1 MAPPH
6 TLTEVTSALER
17 RRRAVGALW
26 PADTIVLIGAGT
38 AVPVPGRGDRTYP
51 FHAHSEYFYLTDRE
65 RPGGVLAFDPG
76 DGWFDFVTPVTRDE
90 ALWEGAD
97 PSSVDGIDIAELESW
112 LAPRKTK
119 NIVSLGTAAHAA
131 SFDPQLQA
139 DLRYALNS
147 VRRPKDQIELG
158 RMRIAEEATR
168 AGFQEI
174 VQRMESGRTERQLQ
188 AMVESAFFLNGA
200 DNLAFDT
207 IVAGGHNSAVLHHRP
222 TTRAIR
228 EGDLVLIDAGA
239 EFRGYACDIT
249 RTYPA
254 AGRFSPEQAALFH
267 IVREAHSAALGRC
280 TPGTEWRDVHQAA
293 AMVIAQG
300 LVDFGLLRGTVQ
312 SLVEQSV
319 QSLFFPHGVGH
330 LVGLGIRDAGE
341 VLKGRQTD
349 PDLFPKLRVDLPL
362 EPGYVVTVEPGVYI
376 VPALLRDPPLKA
388 FSRDF
393 VNWSLV
399 ERMAGFGGI
408 RIEDD
413 VLITDSAPRVLT
425 AQVPVEV

>member
-1 MAPPH
+1 M
-6 TLTEVTSALER
+6 
-17 RRRAVGALW
+17 
-26 PADTIVLIGAGT
+26 
-38 AVPVPGRGDRTYP
+38 
-51 FHAHSEYFYLTDRE
+51 
-65 RPGGVLAFDPG
+65 
-76 DGWFDFVTPVTRDE
+76 
-90 ALWEGAD
+90 
-97 PSSVDGIDIAELESW
+97 
-112 LAPRKTK
+112 
-119 NIVSLGTAAHAA
+119 
-131 SFDPQLQA
+131 
-139 DLRYALNS
+139 
-147 VRRPKDQIELG
+147 
-158 RMRIAEEATR
+158 
-168 AGFQEI
+168 
-174 VQRMESGRTERQLQ
+174 
-188 AMVESAFFLNGA
+188 
-200 DNLAFDT
+200 
-207 IVAGGHNSAVLHHRP
+207 
-222 TTRAIR
+222 
-228 EGDLVLIDAGA
+228 
-239 EFRGYACDIT
+239 
-249 RTYPA
+249 
-254 AGRFSPEQAALFH
+254 
-267 IVREAHSAALGRC
+267 
-280 TPGTEWRDVHQAA
+280 
-293 AMVIAQG
+293 IAQG

-319 QSLFFPHGVGH
+319 QSLFFPHGDGH

>member
-1 MAPPH
+1 VAMPH
-6 TLTEVTSALER
+6 TLPEVTSALER
-17 RRRAVGALW
+17 RRSAVGALW
-26 PADTIVLIGAGT
+26 PADTVVLIGAGT
-38 AVPVPGRGDRTYP
+38 PIPVPGRGDRTYP
-51 FHAHSEYFYLTDRE
+51 FRAHSEYFYLTDRE
-65 RPGGVLAFDPG
+65 RPGGVLAFDPD
-76 DGWFDFVTPVTRDE
+76 DGWFDFVTPVARDE

-97 PSSVDGIDIAELESW
+97 PASADGIDIAKLESW

-119 NIVSLGTAAHAA
+119 NIVWLGSAAGAA
-131 SFDPQLQA
+131 TSDPVLEA

-158 RMRIAEEATR
+158 RMSIAEAATR

-174 VQRMESGRTERQLQ
+174 AHRIESGRTERQLQ
-188 AMVESAFFLNGA
+188 AILESAFFLNGA

-207 IVAGGHNSAVLHHRP
+207 IIAAGPNSAVLHHRP

-239 EFRGYACDIT
+239 EFRGYACDVT

-254 AGRFSPEQAALFH
+254 TGRFNAEQALLFD
-267 IVREAHSAALGRC
+267 IVREAHSAALQRC
-280 TPGTEWRDVHQAA
+280 TPGTEWREVHQAA
-293 AMVIAQG
+293 GMVIAQG
-300 LVDFGLLRGTVQ
+300 LVDFGLLRGTVE
-312 SLVEQSV
+312 SLVEQSA

-376 VPALLRDPPLKA
+376 VPALLREPPLKA
-388 FSRDF
+388 FNRDS

-399 ERMAGFGGI
+399 ERMVDFGGI

-425 AQVPVEV
+425 AQVPLEV